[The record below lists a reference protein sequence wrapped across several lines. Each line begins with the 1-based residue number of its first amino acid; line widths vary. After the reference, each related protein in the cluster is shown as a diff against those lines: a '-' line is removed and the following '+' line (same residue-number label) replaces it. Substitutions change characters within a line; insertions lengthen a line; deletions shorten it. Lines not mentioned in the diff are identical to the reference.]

1 MPGNQLA
8 MSCPKIQSAPWI
20 GQQAEYEHVHTSE
33 QGIGKQYYVCTEN
46 ATAPMPH
53 SGIHT

>member
-20 GQQAEYEHVHTSE
+20 GQQAEYEHV